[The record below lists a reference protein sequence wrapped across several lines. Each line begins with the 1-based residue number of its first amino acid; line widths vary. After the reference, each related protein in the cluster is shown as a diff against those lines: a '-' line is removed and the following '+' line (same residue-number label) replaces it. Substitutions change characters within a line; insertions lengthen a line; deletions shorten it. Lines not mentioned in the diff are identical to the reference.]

1 MIDLA
6 EERQIMKKHIMN
18 LTPVPFKK
26 IKDGQKT
33 IELRLYDD
41 KRKDISIGDTIV
53 FINTDNKNDT
63 VSVIV
68 KNLFVF
74 KTFDELYK
82 NLPLLKCGYTEDSLH
97 KASPDDM
104 EKYYSKEKQRQYG
117 VVGIEIM
124 LK

>member
-1 MIDLA
+1 MIDSA
-6 EERQIMKKHIMN
+6 EERQIMKEHIMN

-53 FINTDNKNDT
+53 FVNADNKNDT

-104 EKYYSKEKQRQYG
+104 EKYYSREKQSQYG

>member
-1 MIDLA
+1 
-6 EERQIMKKHIMN
+6 MKKHIMN
-18 LTPVPFKK
+18 LSPVPLKE
-26 IKDGQKT
+26 IRAGRKT

-41 KRKDISIGDTIV
+41 KRKSISVGDNII
-53 FINTDNKNDT
+53 FINTENENET

-74 KTFDELYK
+74 ETFDELYK
-82 NLPLLKCGYTEDSLH
+82 NLPLLKCGYTEDNVD

-104 EKYYSKEKQRQYG
+104 EAYYSKEKQSQYG
-117 VVGIEIM
+117 VIGIEIV